1 MTEQIKI
8 MFTRTSIYYS
18 SIKIYTRYA
27 FCSNEISLIRIYT
40 CLYVLHSKNIP
51 TLLTRFDP
59 VSGKNS
65 LRVLFHVD
73 SLCETRSR
81 LFITC
86 RTPDIL

>member
-8 MFTRTSIYYS
+8 TNREQVYITAASKYVQ
-18 SIKIYTRYA
+18 RHA
-27 FCSNEISLIRIYT
+27 FCLNEISLLRTYT
-40 CLYVLHSKNIP
+40 CLYVLHSKNTQ